1 MTLINTNQIKNT
13 TYVKKVSKTGFLEQF
28 EQKIRPNTQQ
38 NNQNRY
44 NYA

>member
-1 MTLINTNQIKNT
+1 MILFNTNQIKNT